1 MFEVESV
8 GTVRRRQGPSR
19 AEGAVMRHSKIGNLM
34 VQDVVSVT
42 ADIPFKEI
50 AGLLAE
56 HRISGV
62 PVVDSERR
70 VLGVISESDLVLRQP
85 GDAPNWESGP
95 GGAADDGANVAALNA
110 AQLMTRPAVTVD
122 ADETVA
128 GAARTMAGHRV
139 ERLPVVDGQ
148 GHLVGIVTRRDLLQ
162 VFLRPDEEIR
172 REIVDDLFERTLW
185 LPPGKLTVKVA
196 DGIVTLEGQLERLS
210 DILVAVKLAQQA
222 DGVVGVIDRLGYL
235 FDDSSDARESEGRIR
250 RRKAVRERSP

>member
-1 MFEVESV
+1 
-8 GTVRRRQGPSR
+8 
-19 AEGAVMRHSKIGNLM
+19 MRHSKIGNLM

-42 ADIPFKEI
+42 VEMPFKEI

-62 PVVDSERR
+62 PVVDSEAR
-70 VLGVISESDLVLRQP
+70 VRGVISESDLVFRQS
-85 GDAPNWESGP
+85 DEAPNWEAGP
-95 GGAADDGANVAALNA
+95 GATAGDRAAVAPNA

-122 ADETVA
+122 TDETVA
-128 GAARTMAGHRV
+128 GAARVMAEHRV

-162 VFLRPDEEIR
+162 VFLRPDAEIR
-172 REIVDDLFERTLW
+172 SEIVDDLFERTLW

-196 DGIVTLEGQLERLS
+196 DGVVTLEGQLERLS
-210 DILVAVKLAQQA
+210 EILVAVKLAQQV
-222 DGVVGVIDRLGYL
+222 DGVIGVIDRVGYL
-235 FDDSSDARESEGRIR
+235 FDDSPSGQESEDKVR